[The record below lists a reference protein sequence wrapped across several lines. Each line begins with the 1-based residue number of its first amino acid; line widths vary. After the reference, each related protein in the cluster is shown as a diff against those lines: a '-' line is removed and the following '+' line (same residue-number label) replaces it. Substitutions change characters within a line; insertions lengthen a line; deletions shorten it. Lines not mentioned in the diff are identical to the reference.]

1 MHSTPTNPS
10 RRSVLRQLGALPAAG
25 IAAAL
30 PRFAHAAEFS
40 LKYGNNLPVT
50 HPLNV
55 RAQEAAERIA
65 KETKGRV
72 EIKIFPNNQLGG
84 DTDMLAQVRSGG
96 IDFFTPSALV
106 IATLV
111 PVAAINATGFAFAD
125 YNQVWSAM
133 DGKVGAHVRAAIGK
147 MKLHAFEKMWDNGFR
162 QMTSSKGPIAAAKDM
177 DGLKIR
183 VPVSP
188 LSISMFK
195 ALGASPTSL
204 QFSEVYSALQ
214 TKIVD
219 AQENPLPIIQVA
231 KLFEVQKN
239 CSLSNHIWDGFW
251 FIANGRTWESL
262 PADLK
267 TIVSAPSTKPA
278 SSSART
284 SRSSTRRCSPTSR
297 PRASPSTRPTPTAS
311 APSCAKPASTPS
323 GRAASATRPGACWSS
338 RSASSPDR
346 EAHLPCRT
354 PSRMTP
360 RPRPRCHAPP
370 ELVGPAAGQRPGRHR
385 RSRRRQPGAG
395 GDLRAARGRRLTL
408 RLPQAAGVVGRTRLG
423 AVPLAVDA
431 RRGRRAAARRAHAH
445 DRPGQPRAA
454 AHARRCSKRWRSPS
468 RSPSLRW

>member
-1 MHSTPTNPS
+1 MPSNLTQPS
-10 RRSVLRQLGALPAAG
+10 RRTVLRQLGALPAAG

-30 PRFAHAAEFS
+30 PRFAHAAEYS
-40 LKYGNNLPVT
+40 LKYGNNLPVS

-55 RAQEAAERIA
+55 RAQEAADRIA
-65 KETKGRV
+65 KESKGRV

-147 MKLHAFEKMWDNGFR
+147 MRLHAFEKMWDNGFR
-162 QMTSSKGPIAAAKDM
+162 QMTSSKSPITAAKDM

-195 ALGASPTSL
+195 GLGASPTSL

-231 KLFEVQKN
+231 KLFEVQKH

-251 FIANGRTWESL
+251 FIANGRTWEGL

-267 TIVSAPSTKPA
+267 TIVS
-278 SSSART
+278 SAINDAGVKQREDIKKLNET
-284 SRSSTRRCSPTSR
+284 LQADLAAKGLVFNKTNPDSF
-297 PRASPSTRPTPTAS
+297 RA
-311 APSCAKPASTPS
+311 KL
-323 GRAASATRPGACWSS
+323 
-338 RSASSPDR
+338 R
-346 EAHLPCRT
+346 EAGFYAEWKGRFGDEAWGLLEQ
-354 PSRMTP
+354 S
-360 RPRPRCHAPP
+360 
-370 ELVGPAAGQRPGRHR
+370 VGK
-385 RSRRRQPGAG
+385 
-395 GDLRAARGRRLTL
+395 
-408 RLPQAAGVVGRTRLG
+408 
-423 AVPLAVDA
+423 LA
-431 RRGRRAAARRAHAH
+431 
-445 DRPGQPRAA
+445 
-454 AHARRCSKRWRSPS
+454 
-468 RSPSLRW
+468 